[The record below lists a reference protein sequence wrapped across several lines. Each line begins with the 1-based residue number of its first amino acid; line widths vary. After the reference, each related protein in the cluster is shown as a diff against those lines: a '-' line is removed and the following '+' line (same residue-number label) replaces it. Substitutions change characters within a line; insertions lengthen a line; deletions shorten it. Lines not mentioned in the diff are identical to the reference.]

1 MIKLTFLKE
10 LMLIK
15 QVHKRSAIL
24 FTIGSFKDKGFQTQ
38 LNVCNGCHDLLMI
51 TVDVKDIA
59 ILKIQGVGYR
69 FTINEINKNEGLNLL
84 QNADLTKISGTLQK
98 IKELLNKYKNRKI
111 IYNV

>member
-15 QVHKRSAIL
+15 QVDKRNAIL

-59 ILKIQGVGYR
+59 ILKIQGVV
-69 FTINEINKNEGLNLL
+69 IVLL
-84 QNADLTKISGTLQK
+84 LTKLTK
-98 IKELLNKYKNRKI
+98 MK
-111 IYNV
+111 V